1 MIAQLDRTLRPLDCA
16 SIVTMPPPHRNA
28 TSATFIDRS
37 RVDALLAGAV
47 PDDEDRAFVVRCIL
61 DEGPAHHRG
70 ANYVLLQLLGMMVD
84 RLGSAD
90 MEAVRARGTLP
101 VPMKVPPHLERQ
113 GSMMAYPLAL
123 PTGPLEELAPAGSTD
138 QAAMV
143 QCLSDGPPQ
152 HALANA
158 AMIWLIGAAL
168 ARLEERGPDSGR
180 PSTRNRKRPSAPP
193 KR

>member
-1 MIAQLDRTLRPLDCA
+1 
-16 SIVTMPPPHRNA
+16 MPPPHRNA
-28 TSATFIDRS
+28 PSAAFIDRS

-61 DEGPAHHRG
+61 GEGPAHHRG
-70 ANYVLLQLLGMMVD
+70 ANYVLLQLLGMIVD
-84 RLGSAD
+84 RLGGAD
-90 MEAVRARGTLP
+90 MDTLRARGTMP
-101 VPMKVPPHLERQ
+101 VAMKVPPHLERQ

-123 PTGPLEELAPAGSTD
+123 PTGPLEELALAGSPD

-168 ARLEERGPDSGR
+168 DRLQGRASGGGK
-180 PSTRNRKRPSAPP
+180 PSTRSRKPPSPP
-193 KR
+193 SKR

>member
-1 MIAQLDRTLRPLDCA
+1 
-16 SIVTMPPPHRNA
+16 MPPPHRNA
-28 TSATFIDRS
+28 PSATFIDRS

-70 ANYVLLQLLGMMVD
+70 ANYVLLQLLGILVD
-84 RLGSAD
+84 RLGGAD
-90 MEAVRARGTLP
+90 MDAVRARGTMP
-101 VPMKVPPHLERQ
+101 VAMKVPPHLERE
-113 GSMMAYPLAL
+113 GSMMSYPLAL
-123 PTGPLEELAPAGSTD
+123 PTGPLDEIAPAGSTD

-168 ARLEERGPDSGR
+168 DRLAGRSSDSTR
-180 PSTRNRKRPSAPP
+180 PSTRSHKRSSAPP

>member
-1 MIAQLDRTLRPLDCA
+1 
-16 SIVTMPPPHRNA
+16 MPPPHRNA
-28 TSATFIDRS
+28 PSAAFIDRS
-37 RVDALLAGAV
+37 RVDKLLAAAV
-47 PDDEDRAFVVRCIL
+47 PDDEERAFVVRCIL

-70 ANYVLLQLLGMMVD
+70 ANYVLLQLLGTLVE
-84 RLGSAD
+84 RLGGGD
-90 MEAVRARGTLP
+90 MEALRAHGTMP
-101 VPMKVPPHLERQ
+101 VAMKVPPHLERQ
-113 GSMMAYPLAL
+113 GSLMAYPLAL
-123 PTGPLEELAPAGSTD
+123 PTGPLEELAPAGSPD

-168 ARLEERGPDSGR
+168 GSLEGRAPDSAR
-180 PSTRNRKRPSAPP
+180 PSTRSRKRSSPPP

>member
-1 MIAQLDRTLRPLDCA
+1 
-16 SIVTMPPPHRNA
+16 MPPAHRNA
-28 TSATFIDRS
+28 SSAAFIELS

-61 DEGPAHHRG
+61 GEGPAHHRG
-70 ANYVLLQLLGMMVD
+70 ANYVLLQLLGMIVD
-84 RLGSAD
+84 RLGGAD
-90 MEAVRARGTLP
+90 MEAVRARGTMP

-123 PTGPLEELAPAGSTD
+123 PTGPLEELAPVGSTD

-168 ARLEERGPDSGR
+168 DRLDGRASDSAR
-180 PSTRNRKRPSAPP
+180 PSTRSRKRPSAPP
-193 KR
+193 RR

>member
-1 MIAQLDRTLRPLDCA
+1 
-16 SIVTMPPPHRNA
+16 MPPPHRNA
-28 TSATFIDRS
+28 PSAAFIDPS

-61 DEGPAHHRG
+61 GEGPAHHRG
-70 ANYVLLQLLGMMVD
+70 ANYVLLQLLGTLVE
-84 RLGSAD
+84 RLGGAD
-90 MEAVRARGTLP
+90 MEALRARGTLP

-113 GSMMAYPLAL
+113 GSMMAYPLTL
-123 PTGPLEELAPAGSTD
+123 PTGPLDELAPAGSTD

-158 AMIWLIGAAL
+158 AMIWLLGAAL
-168 ARLEERGPDSGR
+168 DRLDERASGGGK
-180 PSTRNRKRPSAPP
+180 PSSRSRKPSSPPP